1 VNGNVL
7 YSLTCLKHLTR
18 QPLQQHNL
26 FNMLKHFNVFKREL
40 VGVIVSNSRFEVEFH
55 CRREVER

>member
-1 VNGNVL
+1 MNGNVL

-40 VGVIVSNSRFEVEFH
+40 VGVIVSNKKLFIH
-55 CRREVER
+55 D